1 MCIGCVFATE
11 NGIYLLQL
19 RVHGPRGLFAV
30 VMCAA
35 AAAAVRGGEQLQPDA
50 AMDARL

>member
-1 MCIGCVFATE
+1 
-11 NGIYLLQL
+11 
-19 RVHGPRGLFAV
+19 
-30 VMCAA
+30 MCAA